1 MKNFFLIFIFLLT
14 SCGYQPLYSSKNS
27 NKLIFKEIEFQG
39 DKSINRN
46 LISSTFIKEDAQNYL
61 YEKIIIK
68 NEKTIVET
76 SKDAKGIPE
85 SYRMTIDLQVSIIDK
100 GNIIKEKKFSR
111 EFLYKNIDNKFD
123 LYEYEIDVQQNLI
136 NKITEELIIYLNV

>member
-76 SKDAKGIPE
+76 SKDSKGIPE

-100 GNIIKEKKFSR
+100 GNIIKEKNFSR

-136 NKITEELIIYLNV
+136 NKITEELIIYLNI